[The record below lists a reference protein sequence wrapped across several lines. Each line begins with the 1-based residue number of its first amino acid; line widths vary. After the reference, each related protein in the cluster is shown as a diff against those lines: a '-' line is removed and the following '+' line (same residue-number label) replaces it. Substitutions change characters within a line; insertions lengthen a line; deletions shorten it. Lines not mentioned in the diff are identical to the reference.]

1 MIGGIYRHPNQ
12 NLATFQYSLDK
23 NLSAISKKKRSCY
36 IFGDMNADFLK
47 YEINNSTKSYLD
59 NLLSYNFMPLLLL
72 PTRVTSRS
80 CTLIDHI
87 YQFANQSVK
96 KSTTV
101 STGIIL
107 SDISDHFPNFLILNF
122 KNNNSNPVERPF
134 IRVHNTTNKLAFEAK
149 LESTDWTNAVYNI
162 NDVNL
167 AFDSFSKM
175 LTNNYHN
182 SFPLTKISKKA
193 NKDKKW
199 ITKGLK
205 TSCCRKNELYKIWL
219 NSQNVDDKNKYVNYK
234 RTLSRALK
242 SAERDYY
249 AAKFSNNANNCK
261 LIWRQI
267 NDVCS
272 YKKSS
277 NKTVINNLRKDGK
290 IIKDNKEISNAFNDF
305 FCKIGSNMASNFK
318 DNSDFKSYLGSCLP
332 NSMLCFDI
340 TSQEIINTV
349 ASLASKK
356 STGSDNLPTLIF
368 KDHCHQLVE
377 PLQYLFN
384 LSLDSG
390 IVPDA
395 LKLAK
400 VIPIHK
406 KGDKQSIDNY
416 RPISLLNVINKIF
429 EKIIAKR
436 LTRFFDKYHLLHDS
450 QFGFRKHHS
459 TSLALLDAVDHCYNN
474 LDDKNFVLGLYF
486 DLSKAF
492 DCVDYTILLYKL
504 HHYGIRGT
512 LHNWFESYL
521 TNRRQFT
528 YVNNTESDINTITCG
543 VPQGSVL
550 GPLLFIIYV
559 NDLLKASI
567 DDKICL
573 FADDTNAFIV
583 ANSIQTL
590 QCKANATVSFIEK
603 WFTCN
608 KLTVNINKTCYTLFG
623 NSKTA
628 TLATNFNV
636 QLNGKN
642 ISEVVS
648 CKYLG
653 VFIDNRLRWDIH
665 VNSLCTDL
673 LKFTGLFYK
682 LRAIL
687 PLSCLRKIYF
697 ALVHSKIVYGIE
709 VYGGADITILDKL
722 IKLNNKILRIIQ
734 WKGLMSPVKDL
745 YSAFNIL
752 PVPALYQYHLLVF
765 MYKYLYCKSALPP
778 ALQSYFTVNSD
789 VHSHNTRSRDNF
801 HLLNNSSNLGKK
813 AVSFCGCKF
822 WNELPSAI
830 KAEDSLNMF
839 KNSIK
844 LHLFNKYFQYN
855 SQ

>member
-1 MIGGIYRHPNQ
+1 MLSILHLNIRSLNSKTRELNCLLELLVVKFDIVILTEIWTYNVEFYANILGKNNYEFFHDLPKDSNIGGVGIYTKKSLNAQIRDDIYLKFDSSYKCENVWLDIYCNGTKILIGGIYRHPNQ
-12 NLATFQYSLDK
+12 NLATFQNSLDK

-101 STGIIL
+101 STGNIL

-134 IRVHNTTNKLAFEAK
+134 IRVHNTTNKRTFEEK
-149 LESTDWTNAVYNI
+149 LESTDWTNALYNI

-249 AAKFSNNANNCK
+249 AAKFSNNANNSK

-277 NKTVINNLRKDGK
+277 NKPVINHLLRDGK
-290 IIKDNKEISNAFNDF
+290 FLKDNKEIANAFNDF

-318 DNSDFKSYLGSCLP
+318 NNSDFKSYLGPCLP

-340 TSQEIINTV
+340 TSQEIINAV

-356 STGSDNLPTLIF
+356 STGSDNLPSLIF

-390 IVPDA
+390 IVPDV

-416 RPISLLNVINKIF
+416 RPISLLNVINTIF
-429 EKIIAKR
+429 EKI
-436 LTRFFDKYHLLHDS
+436 
-450 QFGFRKHHS
+450 
-459 TSLALLDAVDHCYNN
+459 
-474 LDDKNFVLGLYF
+474 
-486 DLSKAF
+486 
-492 DCVDYTILLYKL
+492 
-504 HHYGIRGT
+504 
-512 LHNWFESYL
+512 
-521 TNRRQFT
+521 
-528 YVNNTESDINTITCG
+528 
-543 VPQGSVL
+543 
-550 GPLLFIIYV
+550 
-559 NDLLKASI
+559 
-567 DDKICL
+567 
-573 FADDTNAFIV
+573 
-583 ANSIQTL
+583 L
-590 QCKANATVSFIEK
+590 QK
-603 WFTCN
+603 
-608 KLTVNINKTCYTLFG
+608 
-623 NSKTA
+623 
-628 TLATNFNV
+628 
-636 QLNGKN
+636 
-642 ISEVVS
+642 
-648 CKYLG
+648 
-653 VFIDNRLRWDIH
+653 
-665 VNSLCTDL
+665 
-673 LKFTGLFYK
+673 
-682 LRAIL
+682 
-687 PLSCLRKIYF
+687 
-697 ALVHSKIVYGIE
+697 
-709 VYGGADITILDKL
+709 
-722 IKLNNKILRIIQ
+722 
-734 WKGLMSPVKDL
+734 
-745 YSAFNIL
+745 
-752 PVPALYQYHLLVF
+752 
-765 MYKYLYCKSALPP
+765 
-778 ALQSYFTVNSD
+778 
-789 VHSHNTRSRDNF
+789 
-801 HLLNNSSNLGKK
+801 
-813 AVSFCGCKF
+813 
-822 WNELPSAI
+822 
-830 KAEDSLNMF
+830 
-839 KNSIK
+839 
-844 LHLFNKYFQYN
+844 
-855 SQ
+855 